1 MITKTGKHND
11 DNNKENNIDI
21 FDDVPYDKNEN
32 KNELY
37 NLNKQTAKW
46 LGSSNLISVVTLTW
60 YKAEHVISCMSNFVG
75 FVSFCLSNNHK
86 KVWKYFQSIHCC
98 VWKYTTVIVINI
110 IIFSTFDG
118 PSCYDNSWVKKT
130 WQQ

>member
-37 NLNKQTAKW
+37 NLNKQTAK
-46 LGSSNLISVVTLTW
+46 
-60 YKAEHVISCMSNFVG
+60 
-75 FVSFCLSNNHK
+75 
-86 KVWKYFQSIHCC
+86 
-98 VWKYTTVIVINI
+98 
-110 IIFSTFDG
+110 
-118 PSCYDNSWVKKT
+118 
-130 WQQ
+130 